1 MISAKVGI
9 LLGVQVEIWRS
20 CWCLIKH
27 LLVKEDIFLER
38 IEVKDP
44 AIKHREYQKS
54 DCESV
59 VKVRVR
65 SILTFIYVIDWR
77 EIAQELH
84 EEVKD
89 EDDLYISLTEPIVHL
104 QDVNKHDSC
113 GYQLRRAAELIALK
127 KQAVMIDRVLRL
139 QPVEDPGDA

>member
-89 EDDLYISLTEPIVHL
+89 EDDLYISLTEPIVYL

-113 GYQLRRAAELIALK
+113 GCQL
-127 KQAVMIDRVLRL
+127 
-139 QPVEDPGDA
+139 